1 MFKSILNLFKR
12 QPKTT
17 SAEVKQA
24 TGDSIRKYAKTTYVT
39 PARQRGEQRVTFSA
53 AELQRGLNQRARVPL
68 VCSAI
73 DAKKFEEFARVK
85 LVKREGDKQGASAR
99 WTFKVL

>member
-53 AELQRGLNQRARVPL
+53 A
-68 VCSAI
+68 
-73 DAKKFEEFARVK
+73 
-85 LVKREGDKQGASAR
+85 
-99 WTFKVL
+99 